1 MKNLVLSE
9 LRRVFFRKKFLALI
23 IVSSMYMM
31 VAAGLILVYRTGF
44 YDPNTTMEVDRLSFA
59 VHLLRDYHFYFL
71 IVLFPI
77 IFVECFCGEIAS
89 GKFRMFMTR
98 PYSKTKIIL
107 SKVLV
112 GAIVGGI
119 ILLVSLIIFTVLGY
133 IKLPYVETTRFFY
146 IDKEFNAIGAF
157 IYSLK
162 FYALEWFIL
171 MGLMSVIATLS
182 VLIRNSVVVF
192 LGTIASIVFTL
203 YLSEKLSYFIESN
216 KAIFDVL
223 SGKENFIIYNILVI
237 IVGIALTVI
246 LFNKRDYLY

>member
-9 LRRVFFRKKFLALI
+9 LKRVFFRKKFLALI
-23 IVSSMYMM
+23 FVSIMYL
-31 VAAGLILVYRTGF
+31 VLSAGLMLVCRVGF
-44 YDPNTTMEVDRLSFA
+44 YDPNITMEVNRLNFS
-59 VHLLRDYHFYFL
+59 VHLLRDFHFYFL

-89 GKFRMFMTR
+89 GKFRMFITR

-107 SKVLV
+107 SKVIV
-112 GAIVGGI
+112 GAIVSGI
-119 ILLVSLIIFTVLGY
+119 ILLGSLIIFTALGY
-133 IKLPYVETTRFFY
+133 IKLPYVETTRFFN
-146 IDKEFNAIGAF
+146 IDKEFTAIGSF

-171 MGLMSVIATLS
+171 MGLMSIVATLS

-203 YLSEKLSYFIESN
+203 YISEKFLYFLESN
-216 KAIFDVL
+216 KAIFDTL
-223 SGKENFIIYNILVI
+223 AGDGSFIIYNGLVV
-237 IVGIALTVI
+237 IVGMVITVI